1 MQDRQSL
8 QSKIQLI
15 NEIKERVS
23 RIRENLGL
31 SKALFDIVD
40 IKVDGKILTIY
51 TKNRSDKSTIIGPGG
66 WVVGKLREE
75 MKDRFEIIRVED
87 YTDKVLFEKRVETI
101 KSLFNDDIFQ
111 DICNYFLYGEIPKK
125 KRDVICLVQC
135 QYDLYVVD
143 ILSNIFN
150 VKALTYDFP
159 ALVPQKTKE
168 KILDFLNKR
177 NIEHEFL
184 KINFTKDEIKNLIN
198 SFPCGFLK
206 DKIIKDG
213 LKGEIFTSCLNCGI
227 FKYDNGIIINFFEL
241 FPIKIKKDENYLNYC
256 PLCIQSC
263 KIEKN
268 KEKFIKKVVK
278 DVYRGFKEPTDASE
292 EILSI
297 IK

>member
-1 MQDRQSL
+1 MEGKQSL

-15 NEIKERVS
+15 NEIKDKVK
-23 RIRENLGL
+23 RIRESLGL
-31 SKALFDIVD
+31 NKALFDIVD
-40 IKVDGKILTIY
+40 IEVDGKLLTIY
-51 TKNRSDKSTIIGPGG
+51 TKNRSGKSTIIGPGG

-87 YTDKVLFEKRVETI
+87 YTDKVLFEERIKAI
-101 KSLFNDDIFQ
+101 KSLFEDGIFQ
-111 DICNYFLYGEIPKK
+111 DICNYLLYKEIPKEK
-125 KRDVICLVQC
+125 KDVICLIHC
-135 QYDLYVVD
+135 QYDLYALN

-150 VKALTYDFP
+150 IKAIIYDFP

-168 KILDFLNKR
+168 KIFDFLNKK

-184 KINFTKDEIKNLIN
+184 KLNLKNNEIKNIIN

-206 DKIIKDG
+206 DKIIEDLEG
-213 LKGEIFTSCLNCGI
+213 YIFTSCLNCEV
-227 FKYDNGIIINFFEL
+227 FKYKNVIIINFFEL
-241 FPIKIKKDENYLNYC
+241 FPIKIKKDEYYLNYC
-256 PLCIQSC
+256 PLCIQSS

-278 DVYRGFKEPTDASE
+278 EVYRGFKEPTDASE

-297 IK
+297 LK